1 MEYRKSFIKL
11 AIMRHAMN
19 FFLGRTVSAIRGLQG
34 EMRMILFKQ
43 ILFPK
48 WATTILGRKMLS

>member
-1 MEYRKSFIKL
+1 
-11 AIMRHAMN
+11 MRHAMN

-34 EMRMILFKQ
+34 EMRMVLLKQ
-43 ILFPK
+43 ILSLFPQ